1 MEQNTYQGSY
11 GGAHNGQYMD
21 YTVDMVFCI
30 DATGSMEDFTG
41 SQKKIINMVKQNAL
55 NFYNDFSGVMSAK
68 GKKARQ
74 VRVIAFRDYRADG
87 EHAMMVTDF
96 FCLPQ
101 QEKEFEACIN
111 SIHADGGGDIPE
123 DGLEALAYAIK
134 SKWTNEGAKKRQV
147 IVVWT
152 DAGTH
157 ACIQVANFHC
167 SSTMPSGEIL
177 SQLRRYLPED
187 IGIYSCRDVSPRF
200 HARLNAREK
209 TYRYRIWNSQEPC
222 VFQRRF
228 VTVMEEPLD
237 ADAMERAAKLLL
249 GEHDFSA
256 FCGNAK
262 MKKST
267 VRYIR
272 SIRIRREGPEL
283 QLTFTGNGFLHN
295 MVRILVGT
303 LVEVGRGQREA
314 ASVAELFGG
323 KRSEAGFLAPPQ
335 GLCLEEVY
343 Y

>member
-1 MEQNTYQGSY
+1 MRNIRLDLCYDGTRYKGWQRLPGT
-11 GGAHNGQYMD
+11 
-21 YTVDMVFCI
+21 
-30 DATGSMEDFTG
+30 DATIQGKLETALSRILGEPIEVSGSG
-41 SQKKIINMVKQNAL
+41 
-55 NFYNDFSGVMSAK
+55 
-68 GKKARQ
+68 R
-74 VRVIAFRDYRADG
+74 
-87 EHAMMVTDF
+87 
-96 FCLPQ
+96 
-101 QEKEFEACIN
+101 
-111 SIHADGGGDIPE
+111 
-123 DGLEALAYAIK
+123 
-134 SKWTNEGAKKRQV
+134 
-147 IVVWT
+147 T
-152 DAGTH
+152 DAGVH
-157 ACIQVANFHC
+157 AKGQVANFHC
-167 SSTMPSGEIL
+167 ESTMSAEEIL
-177 SQLRRYLPED
+177 TQLRRYLPED

-200 HARLNAREK
+200 HARLNAKEK
-209 TYRYRIWNSQEPC
+209 TYLYRIWNSPEPC
-222 VFQRRF
+222 VFERRF
-228 VTVMEEPLD
+228 VTVMDEPLD
-237 ADAMERAAKLLL
+237 QEAMEEAAKLLL

-314 ASVAELFGG
+314 ASVTELFGG